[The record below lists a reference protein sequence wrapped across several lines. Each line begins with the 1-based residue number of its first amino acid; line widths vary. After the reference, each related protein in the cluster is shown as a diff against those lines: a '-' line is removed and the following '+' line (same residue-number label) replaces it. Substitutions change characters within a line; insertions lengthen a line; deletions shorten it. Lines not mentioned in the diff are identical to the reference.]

1 MQLDS
6 EISGQKR
13 KVELA
18 FAGLVLVALI
28 SLTVAVTKLAPN
40 HESPAGVALTPEP
53 IFVFPDFASIS
64 NIEAKKQQFF
74 DFLQDYVHYENGSIR
89 DLRPQLLSYAEILGA
104 GITLTG
110 LERDWM
116 MDLAITYSVDTE
128 AANDQALVNELLLR
142 VDVIPASL
150 VLAQAANESAWGTSR
165 FALEANNIFGQ
176 WCFEEGCGIIPNRRV
191 AGATHEVKSFDTIEA
206 AIEGYFLNINSH
218 HLYAGFRQERA
229 RLRRLGRRLD
239 SIVLAQRLDRYSER
253 GKSYVDEVQTLIQQ
267 NNLAQR
273 DRRWMEN

>member
-64 NIEAKKQQFF
+64 NIETKKQQFF
-74 DFLQDYVHYENGSIR
+74 DFLQDYVHSENGFIR
-89 DLRPQLLSYAEILGA
+89 DLRPQLLSYAEILGE
-104 GITLTG
+104 GTTLSG
-110 LERDWM
+110 LERSWM
-116 MDLAITYSVDTE
+116 MDLAIAYSVDTKV
-128 AANDQALVNELLLR
+128 ANDQALVNELLLR

-176 WCFEEGCGIIPNRRV
+176 WCFEEGCGIIPNRRA

-206 AIEGYFLNINSH
+206 SIEGYFLNINSH

>member
-1 MQLDS
+1 MQLDR

-64 NIEAKKQQFF
+64 NIETKKQQFF
-74 DFLQDYVHYENGSIR
+74 DFLQDYVHYENGLIR

-110 LERDWM
+110 LERGWM

-176 WCFEEGCGIIPNRRV
+176 WCFEEGCGIIPNRRA

>member
-1 MQLDS
+1 MQLDR

-64 NIEAKKQQFF
+64 NIETKKQQFF

-142 VDVIPASL
+142 IDVIPTSL

-176 WCFEEGCGIIPNRRV
+176 WCFEEGCGIIPNRRA

-206 AIEGYFLNINSH
+206 SIEGYFLNINSH

-239 SIVLAQRLDRYSER
+239 SIVLAQGLDRYSER